1 MPLACAF
8 LPASGDEARMFFDLP
23 GRRVLARSRAVIV
36 ALLLT
41 SSFAQAD
48 FAIPGF
54 ELVHTVPLGT
64 DLQTPDLRAP
74 GEVWRELFDG
84 ARKGIDIEQF
94 YVADQAGS
102 VMDKVLESL
111 TAAGQRGVKIRFL
124 LEEKGLKMSDP
135 QTLERLRAIPNL
147 TLRVLPYAKL
157 TGSGIIHAKFI
168 VVDGRQAFIGSQNFD
183 WRSLEHIHETG
194 LRIDEPNVVRQTQAV
209 FDQDWL
215 AQAAIAEGKPIP
227 VPHSNKNALPAG
239 NYLVASPQRYN
250 PPGVLDSQ
258 AELPRLLAQ
267 ASREVRVQLLDYA
280 PLSYGP
286 DKTRPYYAVIDNA
299 IRSAAARGVSIKLM
313 VSDWNTGMPEVAYL
327 KSLALMPNV
336 QVRIVTLPVAA
347 EGFIPYARVIH
358 SKTMDI
364 DDQVA
369 WVGTSNWLG
378 GYLDNSRNLEV
389 VMHDSTMAKR
399 IGALHEQ
406 LWDGPYAKP
415 IDINR
420 DYPEPHP
427 DRP

>member
-1 MPLACAF
+1 MPYY
-8 LPASGDEARMFFDLP
+8 PSY
-23 GRRVLARSRAVIV
+23 RRLSLSYRAVTA
-36 ALLLT
+36 ALLLG
-41 SSFAQAD
+41 SSCAQAD

-54 ELVHTVPLGT
+54 ELVHTVPVGS

-74 GEVWRELFDG
+74 DEVWRELFDG
-84 ARKGIDIEQF
+84 ARKRIDIEQF
-94 YVADQAGS
+94 YVADHAGS

-124 LEEKGLKMSDP
+124 LEEKGLKLSDP

-157 TGSGIIHAKFI
+157 TGSGIIHAKFL

-194 LRIDEPNVVRQTQAV
+194 LRIDEPIIVGQTQAI

-215 AQAAIAEGKPIP
+215 AQAAITEGKPAP
-227 VPHSNKNALPAG
+227 VPHPIDSPSPNG
-239 NYLVASPQRYN
+239 NYLTASPQRYN
-250 PPGVLDSQ
+250 PPGVVDSQ

-267 ASREVRVQLLDYA
+267 AKSEVRVQLLDYA
-280 PLSYGP
+280 PLSHGP

-299 IRSAAARGVSIKLM
+299 LRSAAARGVSIKLM

-327 KSLALMPNV
+327 KSLALVPNV
-336 QVRIVTLPVAA
+336 QVRVVTLPMAA
-347 EGFIPYARVIH
+347 QGFIPYARVIH

-389 VMHDSTMAKR
+389 VIHDGSMAKR
-399 IGALHEQ
+399 IGQLHEQ

-420 DYPEPHP
+420 DYLEPHP
-427 DRP
+427 GQLNAAPH